1 MNTNSRPAGLSD
13 AIHRARRYQSIWGS
27 FEAND
32 PASARRSGMT
42 RYHLEILP
50 PGTNSTERH
59 QLRRFRQWRLWGA
72 LAALAGDFVIG
83 STWRGWQV
91 PLLIAFV
98 YLVGLAVGLQRTR
111 RLRRAIHSV
120 NVATILA
127 GGSTFVEGDM
137 KLLESCLTELE
148 ILDEGRKSSAIGPV
162 EYEVNWTRLYAR
174 IAPADLTVA

>member
-1 MNTNSRPAGLSD
+1 MNINSRPAGLTD

-50 PGTNSTERH
+50 PGTNSAERR

-72 LAALAGDFVIG
+72 LAALAADFVIG
-83 STWRGWQV
+83 STWQGWQL
-91 PLLIAFV
+91 PLYIAFV
-98 YLVGLAVGLQRTR
+98 YLAGLAIGLHATR
-111 RLRRAIHSV
+111 RLRRAIHSM

-137 KLLESCLTELE
+137 HMLEGFLVELE
-148 ILDEGRKSSAIGPV
+148 TIDKERKSSSISPV
-162 EYEVNWTRLYAR
+162 EYEATWARLYAR
-174 IAPADLTVA
+174 LA